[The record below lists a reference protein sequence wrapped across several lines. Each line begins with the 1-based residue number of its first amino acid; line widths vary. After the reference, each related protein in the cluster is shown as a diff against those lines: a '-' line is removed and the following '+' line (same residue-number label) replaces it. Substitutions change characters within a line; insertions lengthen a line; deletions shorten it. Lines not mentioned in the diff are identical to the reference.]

1 MLLDYLSKYLDSVE
15 GTVRNLEGV
24 YVERYEEEILTVNR
38 INLRIRIR
46 FQTGHI
52 LEVNESIIGEK
63 DQIIHLDYRYH
74 FQDTKNNMVFRYDNT
89 PHFPELATY
98 PHHKH
103 LPEEVIPFDQP
114 SISEVIEEA
123 RSLAAWN
130 G

>member
-1 MLLDYLSKYLDSVE
+1 MLLDCLSKYLDSVE

-24 YVERYEEEILTVNR
+24 YVEHYEEEVLTVNR
-38 INLRIRIR
+38 VNLRIRIR
-46 FQTGHI
+46 FETGHM

-63 DQIIHLDYRYH
+63 DQIIHLGYRYH

-89 PHFPELATY
+89 PHFPELETY

-103 LPEEVIPFDQP
+103 FPKEVIPFDQP

-123 RSLAAWN
+123 RSLAVYN